1 MEEGEEA
8 KRGRQILNGQ
18 YGYIARESKE
28 GTPKDRGGGGG
39 GTPIQI
45 SKFDIIKLNFSKK
58 VPDVI

>member
-28 GTPKDRGGGGG
+28 GTPKDRGVGA
-39 GTPIQI
+39 TPIQI

>member
-28 GTPKDRGGGGG
+28 GTPKDRGGDA
-39 GTPIQI
+39 TPIQI

>member
-28 GTPKDRGGGGG
+28 GTPKDRGGGDA
-39 GTPIQI
+39 TPIQI

-58 VPDVI
+58 VLDVI